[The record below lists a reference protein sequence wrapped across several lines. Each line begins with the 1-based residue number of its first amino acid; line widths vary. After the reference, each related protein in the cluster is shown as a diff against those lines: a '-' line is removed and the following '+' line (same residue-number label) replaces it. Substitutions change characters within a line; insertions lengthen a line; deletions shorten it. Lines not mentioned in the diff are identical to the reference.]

1 MEPALLWI
9 THISDTE
16 DIPTMLPLPIQ
27 EGKKIGVLP

>member
-1 MEPALLWI
+1 MAPALLLI

-27 EGKKIGVLP
+27 GGKKIGTIP